1 MWLSTD
7 GARPIRTYLALM
19 DSQPAAAIDAAEAA
33 GPPDSGLVAMKRVLV
48 GFDER
53 PASRDALALGKALC
67 ERTGAELIVA
77 SVRPYWPELI
87 GPSDFERVV
96 AEDEAWLAREA
107 RKVLGEQSFSTRV
120 VGGGHETDGL
130 KEIAA
135 GEDAD
140 VIVVGSTH
148 RGRLGRVMPGSVGER
163 VLNNAPCAVAVAP
176 LGLADED
183 LRLARIAVA
192 YDGSKEAAIALSF
205 AIELA
210 DRVGA
215 SLLVLGAVA
224 FNVEVTGLGAQSLD
238 DVEVA
243 RMEHHLERARER
255 AARSVRVETRLLRG
269 PPNHVISEAAEGCD
283 LLVLG
288 SRGHYGPARRLFLG
302 SVATEVT
309 RSAPCATLVTAAA

>member
-1 MWLSTD
+1 MLTI
-7 GARPIRTYLALM
+7 G
-19 DSQPAAAIDAAEAA
+19 AAEAEK
-33 GPPDSGLVAMKRVLV
+33 PPDQGLAAIHRVLV

-53 PASRDALALGKALC
+53 PASRDALALGRALC
-67 ERTGAELIVA
+67 ERTGAALIIA

-87 GPSDFERVV
+87 GPAEYARAV
-96 AEDEAWLAREA
+96 AEDEAWLGREA
-107 RKVLGEQSFSTRV
+107 TKALGAQPFSTNV
-120 VGGGHETDGL
+120 IAGGHETAGL

-135 GEDAD
+135 AKDAD

-176 LGLADED
+176 LGLADEG
-183 LRLARIAVA
+183 LRLEKVAVA
-192 YDGSKEAAIALSF
+192 YDGSRQASVALGF

-210 DRVGA
+210 ERAGT
-215 SLLVLGAVA
+215 SLLILGAVE
-224 FNVEVTGLGAQSLD
+224 FNVEVTGLGAQTLD

-243 RMEHHLERARER
+243 RMQHHLERAHNR
-255 AARSVRVETRLLRG
+255 APASVAVETRILRG
-269 PPNHVISEAAEGCD
+269 PPNHVISEAAESVD

-288 SRGHYGPARRLFLG
+288 SRGHYGASRRLFLG

-309 RSAPCATLVTAAA
+309 RSAPCATLITPAV

>member
-7 GARPIRTYLALM
+7 GARSPRTYRALM
-19 DSQPAAAIDAAEAA
+19 DSQPAPPIDLASPKDKAR
-33 GPPDSGLVAMKRVLV
+33 SGLVTMNRVLV

-87 GPSDFERVV
+87 GPAEYERAA
-96 AEDEAWLAREA
+96 AEDEAWLGREA
-107 RKVLGEQSFSTRV
+107 KKLLGEQTFSTNV
-120 VGGGHETDGL
+120 IAGGHETAGL
-130 KEIAA
+130 KEFAA
-135 GEDAD
+135 AEEAD

-163 VLNNAPCAVAVAP
+163 VLNNSPCAVAVAP
-176 LGLADED
+176 LGLAEKG
-183 LRLARIAVA
+183 LRLERIAAA
-192 YDGSKEAAIALSF
+192 YDGSREASAALGF

-210 DRVGA
+210 RKTSA
-215 SLLVLGAVA
+215 SLLILGAVEL
-224 FNVEVTGLGAQSLD
+224 NLEVTGLGAPTLD
-238 DVEVA
+238 DVEVS
-243 RMEHHLERARER
+243 RMQDHLERARER
-255 AARSVRVETRLLRG
+255 VPRSVAVETRILRG
-269 PPNHVISEAAEGCD
+269 PPNHVIAEAAEGAD

-288 SRGHYGPARRLFLG
+288 SRGHYGTARRLFLG

-309 RSAPCATLVTAAA
+309 RSAPCATLIPPAA

>member
-7 GARPIRTYLALM
+7 GALPLRTYLALM
-19 DSQPAAAIDAAEAA
+19 DCQPAPAIDVAETEEA
-33 GPPDSGLVAMKRVLV
+33 PGLGRVAMDRVLV

-53 PASRDALALGKALC
+53 RASRDALTLGKALC

-87 GPSDFERVV
+87 GPEEFARAI
-96 AEDEAWLAREA
+96 AEDEAWLEREA
-107 RKVLGEQSFSTRV
+107 AKALGDQPFSTSV
-120 VGGGHETDGL
+120 VAGGHETSGL
-130 KEIAA
+130 KEIAGAA
-135 GEDAD
+135 GAD

-176 LGLADED
+176 LGLAEEG
-183 LRLARIAVA
+183 LRLEQIAVA
-192 YDGSKEAAIALSF
+192 YDGSRQASVALSF

-210 DRVGA
+210 RRSGA
-215 SLLVLGAVA
+215 SLRILGAVE
-224 FNVEVTGLGAQSLD
+224 FNVEVTGLGAQTLD
-238 DVEVA
+238 DAEVA
-243 RMEHHLERARER
+243 RMRHQLENARER
-255 AARSVRVETRLLRG
+255 VPRSIAAETRILRG
-269 PPNHVISEAAEGCD
+269 PPKQVISEAAASSD

-288 SRGHYGPARRLFLG
+288 SRGHYSAPRRLFLG

-309 RSAPCATLVTAAA
+309 RRAPCATLVTPAV

>member
-7 GARPIRTYLALM
+7 GACPLRTYLALM
-19 DSQPAAAIDAAEAA
+19 DSQPAPTIDVAESEE
-33 GPPDSGLVAMKRVLV
+33 PSELDLEGLQRVLV

-87 GPSDFERVV
+87 GPAEYARAV
-96 AEDEAWLAREA
+96 AEDEAWLGREA
-107 RKVLGEQSFSTRV
+107 IKVLGEQRFSTSV
-120 VGGGHETDGL
+120 IAGGHETSGL

-135 GEDAD
+135 AEQAD

-163 VLNNAPCAVAVAP
+163 VLNNAPCAVAIAP
-176 LGLADED
+176 LGLADQE
-183 LRLARIAVA
+183 LQLGKIAVA
-192 YDGSKEAAIALSF
+192 YDGSRQAAAALGF
-205 AIELA
+205 AIDLA
-210 DRVGA
+210 QQAGA
-215 SLLVLGAVA
+215 ALLILGAVE
-224 FNVEVTGLGAQSLD
+224 FNVEVTGLGAQTLD

-243 RMEHHLERARER
+243 RMQHHLKRARER
-255 AARSVRVETRLLRG
+255 VPASVAVETRILRG
-269 PPNHVISEAAEGCD
+269 PPNHVISEAAEGSD

-288 SRGHYGPARRLFLG
+288 SRGHYSAARRLFLG
-302 SVATEVT
+302 SVATQVT
-309 RSAPCATLVTAAA
+309 RSAPCATLVTPAA

>member
-1 MWLSTD
+1 
-7 GARPIRTYLALM
+7 M
-19 DSQPAAAIDAAEAA
+19 DSQPAPIIDAAAA
-33 GPPDSGLVAMKRVLV
+33 EEPADPGLVAMNRVLV

-87 GPSDFERVV
+87 GPAEYERAV
-96 AEDEAWLAREA
+96 AEDEAWLGREA
-107 RKVLGEQSFSTRV
+107 TKVLDGQPFSISV
-120 VGGGHETDGL
+120 IAGGHETSGL

-135 GEDAD
+135 AEDAD

-176 LGLADED
+176 LGLADTG
-183 LRLARIAVA
+183 LRLEKIAVA
-192 YDGSKEAAIALSF
+192 YDGSREAAVALGL

-210 DRVGA
+210 ERAGA
-215 SLLVLGAVA
+215 SLLILGAVE
-224 FNVEVTGLGAQSLD
+224 FNVEVTGLGAQTLD
-238 DVEVA
+238 KVEVA
-243 RMEHHLERARER
+243 RMQQHLERAREQ
-255 AARSVRVETRLLRG
+255 APASVAVETRILRG
-269 PPNHVISEAAEGCD
+269 PPNHVISEAAEGSD

-288 SRGHYGPARRLFLG
+288 SRGHYSAPRRLFLG

-309 RSAPCATLVTAAA
+309 RSAPCATLITPAA